1 MPVLAKYNSVDYTVT
16 CNVYED
22 IFMSKSISMRVQKH
36 RDALRASG
44 LRPIQIWVPDTHR
57 RGFKEECHRQ
67 SNLLQNDPQERDV
80 LEWISS
86 VSDDE
91 GWV

>member
-1 MPVLAKYNSVDYTVT
+1 MPL
-16 CNVYED
+16 
-22 IFMSKSISMRVQKH
+22 MISMRVQKH

-57 RGFKEECHRQ
+57 KGFKEECHRQ
-67 SNLLQNDPQERDV
+67 SALLQHDFQEEDM
-80 LEWISS
+80 LDWMDS
-86 VSDDE
+86 VQDHE